1 MKPENRKI
9 LLGTA
14 LYLLCMSGVT
24 AQPKSA
30 GTSFSINGIEASY
43 EHFIDSESF
52 IEVNMKAECADMFFG
67 RSTYPGASASVIW
80 NMIIGE
86 RKSCNGNTLRFFAG
100 PGLMLGWGS
109 DLMRPPGL
117 LAGLKGRI
125 GAECEYDRNVTISI
139 SVSPTIG
146 THTLIFEEYTE
157 MRYYRAGLISAVL
170 PVIGIKYTF

>member
-9 LLGTA
+9 LLCAA
-14 LYLLCMSGVT
+14 LCLLLASGAA

-30 GTSFSINGIEASY
+30 GMTFSINGVAASY

-52 IEVNMKAECADMFFG
+52 IELNMKAECADMFFG
-67 RSTYPGASASVIW
+67 MSTFPGVSASVIW
-80 NMIIGE
+80 NMIFAQRE
-86 RKSCNGNTLRFFAG
+86 SCNGNTLRFFAG

-109 DLMRPPGL
+109 DFRRPYGL
-117 LAGLKGRI
+117 LAGMKGRI
-125 GAECEYDRNVTISI
+125 GAECEFDRNLTISVSI
-139 SVSPTIG
+139 SPTIG
-146 THTLIFEEYTE
+146 THTLIFEDYTE